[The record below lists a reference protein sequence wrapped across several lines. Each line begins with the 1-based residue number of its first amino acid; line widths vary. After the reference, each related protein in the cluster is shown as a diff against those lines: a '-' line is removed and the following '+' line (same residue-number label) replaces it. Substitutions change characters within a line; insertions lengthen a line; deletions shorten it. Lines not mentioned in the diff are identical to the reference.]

1 MPRMASVSYLN
12 NPALPTVR
20 PGYPGNK
27 RIGNQFANG
36 ENLYSP
42 TAADVLKWQLATNPQ
57 KEEKKRDHWVPR
69 VVDATGALAGSD
81 DVLLWLGH
89 ASFVLRIAG
98 QTLLFD
104 PVLFSSLGLRRRHP
118 LPCRPEDLVGIDW
131 LLLSHGH
138 RDHLDEASVQLLARQ
153 NSQLRALVPLGM
165 GPLLRGMAPGLP
177 VQEAGWWQQYD
188 LGPGAPF
195 EVYYLPASHWHRR
208 GLFDVNTVLWGS
220 FLIKVLATDRLI
232 YFAGDTSFGGH
243 FEQIER
249 QFGPLDVVL
258 LPIGAYKP
266 PYMMTKSHVNPHE
279 AAKAANMLRAGHLVP
294 MHYGTFD
301 LSDEPAAEPLRQL
314 TEIAAGGMLRGE
326 LHAPAVGE
334 ALRWQDW
341 E

>member
-1 MPRMASVSYLN
+1 MASVSYLN

-27 RIGNQFANG
+27 RIGHQFANG
-36 ENLYSP
+36 EHLYSP
-42 TAADVLKWQLATNPQ
+42 TAGDVLKWQLATNPQ
-57 KEEKKRDHWVPR
+57 KEAKKHDHWVPR
-69 VVDATGALAGSD
+69 VVDATAALAGTD

-89 ASFVLRIAG
+89 SCFLLRIEAT
-98 QTLLFD
+98 TLLFD
-104 PVLFSSLGLRRRHP
+104 PVLFSSVGLRHRHP
-118 LPCRPEDLVGIDW
+118 LPCAPEAIQNIDF

-138 RDHLDEASVQLLARQ
+138 RDHLDERSIKLLAEQ
-153 NSQLRALVPLGM
+153 NRLMQVLGPLGV
-165 GPLLRGMAPGLP
+165 GPVLRGMAPGLP
-177 VQEAGWWQQYD
+177 VQEAGWWQQFD
-188 LGPGAPF
+188 VGPGAPF

-220 FLIKVLATDRLI
+220 FLIKVLATDKLI
-232 YFAGDTSFGGH
+232 YFAGDTAFGDH

-249 QFGPLDVVL
+249 QFGPLDIVL
-258 LPIGAYKP
+258 MPIGAYKP

-279 AAKAANMLRAGHLVP
+279 AAKAANVLRAGHLVP

-301 LSDEPAAEPLRQL
+301 LSDEPAAEPLQHL

-326 LHAPAVGE
+326 LHTPAVGE
-334 ALRWQDW
+334 ALPWQDW